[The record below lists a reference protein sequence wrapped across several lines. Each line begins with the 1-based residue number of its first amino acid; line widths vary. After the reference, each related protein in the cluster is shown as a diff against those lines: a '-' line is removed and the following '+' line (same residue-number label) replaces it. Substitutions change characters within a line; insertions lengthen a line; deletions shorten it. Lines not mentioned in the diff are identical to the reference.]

1 MATKTMKTMT
11 DARGQEVPVT
21 YVAAYDKAKDRVVR
35 RIEANARKLKGQMRA
50 FLADAVRAMTE
61 LSGLKENL
69 GERGNFSARS
79 FDAKIQVSIRQSWNI
94 RLDER
99 TAKARELMMDYACR
113 ELEKA
118 GSGAYLLQQMI
129 EAAFKV
135 DRLGFMPRREV
146 TKLLTYKVNDAK
158 WNEGA
163 AILRECQTTEKGKR
177 YFVVETRQST
187 QDEFKI
193 LRLDIADC
201 WPKDGGSEGEE

>member
-1 MATKTMKTMT
+1 MATNQRKTMV
-11 DARGQEVPVT
+11 DARGQAVPVQ
-21 YVAAYDKAKDRVVR
+21 YVTAYDKAKDRTVR
-35 RIEANARKLKGQMRA
+35 RVEANARKLRVQMEA
-50 FLADAVRAMTE
+50 FLADAVKAMSE
-61 LSGLKENL
+61 LSGLKESL

-79 FDAKIQVSIRQSWNI
+79 FDALIQISIRQSWNI

-113 ELEKA
+113 ELARA
-118 GSGAYLLQQMI
+118 GNGAFLLQQMI

-135 DRLGFMPRREV
+135 DRLGFLPRREV

-177 YFVVETRQST
+177 YLIVETRKRT
-187 QDEFKI
+187 QDDFKV
-193 LRLDIADC
+193 LRLDIASC
-201 WPKDGGSEGEE
+201 WPKEDKED

>member
-1 MATKTMKTMT
+1 MATKPMKTMT
-11 DARGQEVPVT
+11 DARGQEVPIT

-35 RIEANARKLKGQMRA
+35 RIEANARKLKAQMQA
-50 FLADAVRAMTE
+50 FLSDAVKAMTE
-61 LSGLKENL
+61 LSGLKESL
-69 GERGNFSARS
+69 GDRGNFSARS

-146 TKLLTYKVNDAK
+146 AKLLSYKVNDAK

-163 AILRECQTTEKGKR
+163 AILKECQTTEKGKR
-177 YFVVETRQST
+177 YLIVETRKTS
-187 QDEFKI
+187 QDDFKQ

-201 WPKDGGSEGEE
+201 WPRD

>member
-1 MATKTMKTMT
+1 MAKTVKTMT
-11 DARGQEVPVT
+11 DARGQQVPVS

-35 RIEANARKLKGQMRA
+35 RIEANARKLKGQMQA
-50 FLADAVRAMTE
+50 FLADAVKAMTE
-61 LSGLKENL
+61 LSGLKESL

-79 FDAKIQVSIRQSWNI
+79 FDATIQISIRQSWNI

-113 ELEKA
+113 ELAKA

-146 TKLLTYKVNDAK
+146 AKLLSYKVNDAK

-163 AILRECQTTEKGKR
+163 AILKECQTTEKGKR
-177 YFVVETRQST
+177 YLVVETRKTT
-187 QDEFKI
+187 QDDFKV
-193 LRLDIADC
+193 LRLDLADC

>member
-1 MATKTMKTMT
+1 
-11 DARGQEVPVT
+11 
-21 YVAAYDKAKDRVVR
+21 
-35 RIEANARKLKGQMRA
+35 
-50 FLADAVRAMTE
+50 MTE
-61 LSGLKENL
+61 LSGLKESL
-69 GERGNFSARS
+69 GDRGNFSARS
-79 FDAKIQVSIRQSWNI
+79 FDAKIQVSIRQSWNL

-113 ELEKA
+113 ELARA
-118 GSGAYLLQQMI
+118 GESAFLLKQMI

-135 DRLGFMPRREV
+135 DRLGFLPRREV

-177 YFVVETRQST
+177 YLVVETRQST
-187 QDEFKI
+187 QDEFKV

-201 WPKDGGSEGEE
+201 WPKEAGEGAVGGEA

>member
-1 MATKTMKTMT
+1 MAKTVKTMT
-11 DARGQEVPVT
+11 DARGQQVPVS
-21 YVAAYDKAKDRVVR
+21 YVAAYDKAKDRTVR
-35 RIEANARKLKGQMRA
+35 RIEANARKLKAQMQA
-50 FLADAVRAMTE
+50 FLADAVKAMTE
-61 LSGLKENL
+61 LSGLKESL
-69 GERGNFSARS
+69 GDRGNFSARS

-135 DRLGFMPRREV
+135 DRLGFLPRTEV
-146 TKLLTYKVNDAK
+146 TKLLSYKVNDDT

-163 AILRECQTTEKGKR
+163 RILRECTTTEKGKR
-177 YFVVETRQST
+177 YLIVETRKST
-187 QDEFKI
+187 LDKFEV

-201 WPKDGGSEGEE
+201 WPKEAGEGEV